1 MTALP
6 NALLTSLAANS
17 IDTAGKLRKY
27 ATAEEKR
34 VLADDALFDELYNYL
49 YAFCSEPGQ
58 KTMPMEV
65 RLSFFAEHQVSA
77 RRPLARTD
85 GRSCL
90 DRRHST
96 ALQGGR

>member
-1 MTALP
+1 MGAISRDEFLQLEDFGCVSIMTALS
-6 NALLTSLAANS
+6 NALLKAPGAHS

-27 ATAEEKR
+27 VTAEEKR

-65 RLSFFAEHQVSA
+65 RLSFFA
-77 RRPLARTD
+77 
-85 GRSCL
+85 
-90 DRRHST
+90 
-96 ALQGGR
+96 